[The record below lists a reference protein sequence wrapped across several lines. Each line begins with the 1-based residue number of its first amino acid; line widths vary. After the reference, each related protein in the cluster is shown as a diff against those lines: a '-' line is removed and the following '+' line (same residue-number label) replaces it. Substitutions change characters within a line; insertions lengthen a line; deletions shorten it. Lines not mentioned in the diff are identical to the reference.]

1 MLAFIIIFYEQSD
14 NDHFMF
20 VMIPW
25 RCNYRYLPY
34 RLLWNRME
42 VPKFYTIQSR
52 ESNSK
57 GGTWL
62 PRYTALRTAILY
74 CPSHIS
80 VRMHRLNGSRCKK
93 QYHSPQFEGT
103 FLGTDPNAVIAY
115 GPGTW
120 QALRILTKSCR
131 NSFRDSVTIII
142 SSVRLQH
149 RNFDLHPRC
158 YASNIYRS

>member
-1 MLAFIIIFYEQSD
+1 MTILCLSWYLGAVTTDTYRIGSCEIAWRFLSFIPFNHERAIRKVGRDSQD
-14 NDHFMF
+14 TLHF
-20 VMIPW
+20 V
-25 RCNYRYLPY
+25 LPY
-34 RLLWNRME
+34 C
-42 VPKFYTIQSR
+42 TILVIFLFECTGST
-52 ESNSK
+52 
-57 GGTWL
+57 GVGT
-62 PRYTALRTAILY
+62 RNNTIHRNLRA
-74 CPSHIS
+74 
-80 VRMHRLNGSRCKK
+80 R
-93 QYHSPQFEGT
+93 FWE
-103 FLGTDPNAVIAY
+103 DPNAVIAY